1 MFKDFA
7 LKLPACQLKGHLPS
21 SPRGMTLLE
30 VLISVFV
37 LMIALLGLISVLPL
51 ANRAMEEAARADRA
65 QACGTAAL
73 HELQTREIL
82 SNLDG
87 RRHVPLSPYSWWNL
101 FLRPIVVDNANVPI
115 LNSSQG
121 YAIDPWLIA
130 QTAHRYLPQNNQPI
144 HPNPS
149 AIDRFPWIPVGW
161 TNSDTDWYWPQLT
174 LQRVTLA
181 WPDVWIFSPPPPR
194 ALVQKATWLRLFR
207 WEDDLSVG
215 PAPDDLA
222 RPILLHVTD
231 SGNNPVKPLANGHF
245 SWLATVSCE
254 DPPDPQTGNLLPLDR
269 PRRYR
274 VSVVV
279 FHKRS
284 LITPLDYD
292 DPAEGPPPERTIVAS
307 FLGPSWGGGELRLV
321 VPSDRAGYLEEIRP
335 GQWIMLTGWDPV
347 WQRGVHRWVRIVGVG
362 DIYSSAGGSA
372 LARDITVAG
381 PDWNMD
387 PDTGWCLRYDEKER
401 DYEENPPIFAD
412 FNGDNISMDVQ
423 VCLFSGAIA
432 VYTSIV
438 EVW

>member
-65 QACGTAAL
+65 QACGTAGL
-73 HELQTREIL
+73 HLLRTREVL
-82 SNLDG
+82 SDLDG
-87 RRHVPLSPYSWWNL
+87 RRHPPLSPYNWWDYRL
-101 FLRPIVVDNANVPI
+101 QPIVGMPNAV
-115 LNSSQG
+115 LDASQG
-121 YAIDPWLIA
+121 YVIDPWLIG
-130 QTAHRYLPQNNQPI
+130 QTADRYLAQDNSLADS
-144 HPNPS
+144 S
-149 AIDRFPWIPVGW
+149 AERLDLFPWIPVSQVPPGR
-161 TNSDTDWYWPQLT
+161 DWYWQELA
-174 LQRVTLA
+174 LKRVTLA
-181 WPDVWIFSPPPPR
+181 WPDVWTSPTQRLPR
-194 ALVQKATWLRLFR
+194 SVVQRATWLRLFR

-231 SGNNPVKPLANGHF
+231 SGNNPVKPLADGHF

-292 DPAEGPPPERTIVAS
+292 DPAEGPPPETPPERTIVAS

-321 VPSDRAGYLEEIRP
+321 VPQERAGYLEEIRP

-362 DIYSSAGGSA
+362 DIYSLPGVPGR

-387 PDTGWCLRYDEKER
+387 PVTGWCLRDFTQ
-401 DYEENPPIFAD
+401 NPPIFAD

>member
-1 MFKDFA
+1 MPEGLAVKSYRC
-7 LKLPACQLKGHLPS
+7 CQGGPS
-21 SPRGMTLLE
+21 YCRPEGMTLLE

-37 LMIALLGLISVLPL
+37 LMIALLGLVSVLPL

-73 HELQTREIL
+73 HELRTREVL
-82 SNLDG
+82 SDLDG
-87 RRHVPLSPYSWWNL
+87 RRHPPLSPYSWWDFRL
-101 FLRPIVVDNANVPI
+101 QPI
-115 LNSSQG
+115 LGMPNAVLDASQG

-130 QTAHRYLPQNNQPI
+130 QTADRYLDQNNNLTD
-144 HPNPS
+144 PN
-149 AIDRFPWIPVGW
+149 AGRLDRFPWTPLNW
-161 TNSDTDWYWPQLT
+161 TASDTDWYWPQVT
-174 LQRVTLA
+174 LKRVTLA
-181 WPDVWIFSPPPPR
+181 WPDVWTSPTQRLPR
-194 ALVQKATWLRLFR
+194 SMVQRGTWLRLFR

-231 SGNNPVKPLANGHF
+231 SGNNPVKPLAEGHF

-254 DPPDPQTGNLLPLDR
+254 DPPDPQTGNLLKLDR

-292 DPAEGPPPERTIVAS
+292 DPAEGPPPETPPERTIVAS

-321 VPSDRAGYLEEIRP
+321 VPPERAGYLEEIRP
-335 GQWIMLTGWDPV
+335 GQWILLTGWDPV

-362 DIYSSAGGSA
+362 DTYSTGSG
-372 LARDITVAG
+372 LVREITVAG

-387 PDTGWCLRYDEKER
+387 PATGWCLRDFTQ
-401 DYEENPPIFAD
+401 NPPIFAD
-412 FNGDNISMDVQ
+412 FNGDNIAMDVQ